1 MELKDFIEKSLQ
13 DITAAIHNSSKKMIH
28 DKTGKGIPDHKEI
41 TISFD
46 IAVTVGDSNEQ
57 SAGAKINVLSSLGLG
72 ASVKSGKEFQEINRL
87 SFVIPVKID
96 TIGSKNYTVI

>member
-46 IAVTVGDSNEQ
+46 DD
-57 SAGAKINVLSSLGLG
+57 
-72 ASVKSGKEFQEINRL
+72 EIE
-87 SFVIPVKID
+87 
-96 TIGSKNYTVI
+96 